1 MGPKRTSVVA
11 HPAHKATTFT
21 FQIYI
26 PAHFGDVYNGVLP
39 CQPYGLSANKTA
51 RRVAPANASFVSRRA
66 RRSAAVNHDLAA
78 AISVNHLQ
86 CGAGGYLPITAGPRQ
101 RTAY

>member
-26 PAHFGDVYNGVLP
+26 PAHLRDVYNGVLP

-51 RRVAPANASFVSRRA
+51 PPCRPRERVIREPKSEKKRRGQS
-66 RRSAAVNHDLAA
+66 
-78 AISVNHLQ
+78 
-86 CGAGGYLPITAGPRQ
+86 
-101 RTAY
+101 